1 MFDTPLYIIFWTVH
15 LTCGALIDCKMWG
28 DRSKDY
34 GWQKQY
40 IDVYWLYWFVLSVI
54 IANQIPVDLFT
65 VKSFLI
71 GFGVSVIWD
80 LIFVYIE
87 SQGKEWVAPIPKWV
101 TIPNPFSKAENPLD
115 RRWIIGFTKKQL
127 IAFHFL
133 RLAILPIGIIY

>member
-1 MFDTPLYIIFWTVH
+1 
-15 LTCGALIDCKMWG
+15 MWG
-28 DRSKDY
+28 DRSKDF
-34 GWQKQY
+34 GWQSQWV
-40 IDVYWLYWFVLSVI
+40 DVYWLGWFVLFSVI

-80 LIFVYIE
+80 LIFVYVE
-87 SQGKEWVAPIPKWV
+87 SQGQEWVAPLPKWV

-127 IAFHFL
+127 TYFHYL
-133 RLAILPIGIIY
+133 RLAILLIGIIY